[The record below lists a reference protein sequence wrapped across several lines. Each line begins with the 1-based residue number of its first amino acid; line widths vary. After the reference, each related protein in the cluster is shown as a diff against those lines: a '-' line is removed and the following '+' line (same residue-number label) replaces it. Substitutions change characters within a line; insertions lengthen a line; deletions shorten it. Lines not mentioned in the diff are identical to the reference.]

1 MWRWDLC
8 QALADMGVP
17 CIVGVDF
24 SQSNLDGAVEN
35 CKDYKNIYFKHGNAF
50 DTLLEENRYDL
61 VLARALIHHLRNI
74 EFCFKEAHRILK
86 HGGVYFVQDRTPE
99 DCSLPGDL
107 EHIRGYI
114 FERFPSLLEKEKV
127 RRHKSEIVKE
137 SLISVGFTEIKE
149 VRLWETRQVYETKDQ
164 LLQDLRERT
173 GRSILHELSDREL
186 NELIDF
192 MDRIITVEGPI
203 VEKDRWTIWKA
214 VK

>member
-8 QALADMGVP
+8 QGKALADMGVP

-35 CKDYKNIYFKHGNAF
+35 CKDYKNIYFKHGNAS

-74 EFCFKEAHRILK
+74 EFCFKEAHRISK

-99 DCSLPGDL
+99 DCSLHGDL
-107 EHIRGYI
+107 EH
-114 FERFPSLLEKEKV
+114 
-127 RRHKSEIVKE
+127 
-137 SLISVGFTEIKE
+137 
-149 VRLWETRQVYETKDQ
+149 
-164 LLQDLRERT
+164 
-173 GRSILHELSDREL
+173 
-186 NELIDF
+186 
-192 MDRIITVEGPI
+192 ITVEGPI